1 MSNKY
6 QVCPICNGSGKIT
19 PIDPKK
25 KKCKECSK
33 CRVCNGHGLIKIPN
47 K

>member
-1 MSNKY
+1 MSKNY
-6 QVCPICNGSGKIT
+6 QVCPICNGAGKIT

-25 KKCKECSK
+25 QGCKECSK
-33 CRVCNGHGLIKIPN
+33 CKVCNGLGLIKIPN